1 MGNDDTKIR
10 SGEKVTEEQP
20 PTRSEK
26 VEINLGEY
34 FALLRKN
41 GWKIVLFSL
50 AVGLVT
56 LLVMY
61 LLPDIYQA
69 SAVIAPPVQ
78 GKRENPAFG
87 MLATL
92 GVNVG
97 GATKVEDL
105 ESLFKSND
113 LTVRVFGKHNLWPS
127 LYKDRY
133 DPATG
138 KIRKSW
144 TSRLFD
150 GKEPSTPRRLGRHPC
165 RERPIEGTRQPQ
177 GGDPFRFLR
186 IFFTIGVGRYR
197 EILPR

>member
-10 SGEKVTEEQP
+10 IGEKVTEEPP

-61 LLPDIYQA
+61 LLPDFYQA
-69 SAVIAPPVQ
+69 TAVIAPPVQ
-78 GKRENPAFG
+78 DKRDNPAFG
-87 MLATL
+87 MLATF

-97 GATKVEDL
+97 GASKVEDL

-113 LTVRVFGKHNLWPS
+113 LTVRVFRKFNLWPAV
-127 LYKDRY
+127 LPDGF
-133 DPATG
+133 DPTTG
-138 KIRKSW
+138 KMKFGWI
-144 TSRLFD
+144 D
-150 GKEPSTPRRLGRHPC
+150 TPVPWG
-165 RERPIEGTRQPQ
+165 GTE
-177 GGDPFRFLR
+177 
-186 IFFTIGVGRYR
+186 V
-197 EILPR
+197 PR